1 MTRVRAAAAALG
13 LAVLLGG
20 CGAPAAP
27 ESSTAPASPSSGS
40 PAGGSPAASTPA
52 QAIVTPSGWQ
62 TFTTS
67 DGLSFD
73 YPPDWTA
80 RDPGGKLGGAFV
92 DVTNAQGKPMAQ
104 LRTNI
109 VTGAECVSQ
118 YPYQVF
124 DSQPLQGLVEPG
136 TADGAAPRYVFESRG
151 DGTEPGPTQS
161 TTAGYGITMMPE
173 ETGPLACPM
182 FHLFLWP
189 PSGAL
194 FGGTYNPAN
203 NATPGDQALPYLE
216 KAKLYKDTAEYRQL
230 RTMITSLR
238 VIGQNVCLREA
249 CFLVPGR

>member
-1 MTRVRAAAAALG
+1 
-13 LAVLLGG
+13 
-20 CGAPAAP
+20 
-27 ESSTAPASPSSGS
+27 
-40 PAGGSPAASTPA
+40 
-52 QAIVTPSGWQ
+52 VTPSGWQ

-92 DVTNAQGKPMAQ
+92 DVTNAEGKPMAQ

-109 VTGAECVSQ
+109 VTGAECVAQ
-118 YPYQVF
+118 YPYQVY
-124 DSQPLQGLVEPG
+124 DSQPLEGLAAPG
-136 TADGAAPRYVFESRG
+136 TADRAAPRYVFESRG
-151 DGTEPGPTQS
+151 DGTGPGPTQT

-194 FGGTYNPAN
+194 FGGTYDPAN
-203 NATPGDQALPYLE
+203 NATPGDAALPYLE
-216 KAKLYKDTAEYRQL
+216 KAKLYTGTAEYQEL
-230 RTMITSLR
+230 RKMITSLR
-238 VIGQNVCLREA
+238 PAKIAG
-249 CFLVPGR
+249 

>member
-1 MTRVRAAAAALG
+1 MRARVVAAALG
-13 LAVLLGG
+13 LVVLLGG
-20 CGAPAAP
+20 CGVPAASP
-27 ESSTAPASPSSGS
+27 EGTTAPGTTAPGS
-40 PAGGSPAASTPA
+40 PAAGIPAASTPA
-52 QAIVTPSGWQ
+52 PGSVTPSTVTPSGWQ

-92 DVTNAQGKPMAQ
+92 DVTNADGKPMAQ

-109 VTGAECVSQ
+109 VTGAECGGQ
-118 YPYQVF
+118 YPYQVY
-124 DSQPLQGLVEPG
+124 DSQPLQALMEPG
-136 TADGAAPRYVFESRG
+136 TADRAAPRYVFESRG
-151 DGTEPGPTQS
+151 DGTEPGPTQT

-173 ETGPLACPM
+173 EDGPLACPM

-194 FGGTYNPAN
+194 FGATYDPAN
-203 NATPGDQALPYLE
+203 NATPGDAALPYLE

-238 VIGQNVCLREA
+238 PANAAG
-249 CFLVPGR
+249 